1 MGQRWLRRCL
11 PTAGCNL
18 LVLHATF
25 ADMAFLARLGWVTC
39 PCSVVDQ
46 II

>member
-18 LVLHATF
+18 LVLHGTF